1 MKIYTFHSK
10 FATVLD
16 DLSDRSLPTKAFS
29 LQTHP
34 LQPQPSNPQSDQV
47 WFINPDHIVSQYQ
60 GCTECPL
67 VSESHYKHG
76 MGASFSFESEN
87 ILKKLETRFALLER
101 CKENENLM
109 QCWSLTKSNFN
120 NCSTRKPLPFL
131 KYSNSRFSLPSPA
144 ETVENLSSSALNKGL
159 SLALERKFSKSPC
172 RTPPSRATASETNLS
187 VPAAN
192 FSHLQALSNSGSA
205 LSERAFDDS
214 ENLSTKGENQ
224 NLSRKSRIK
233 RQVEPNSVI
242 GVSSFSEGPS
252 DTSNA
257 AFLNTGK
264 RGSLSSTNY
273 NGGTQSTG
281 TTLDSRDSS
290 LATSVSATALLPH
303 HQVNYSSANGQ
314 ITTNR
319 SSNTSKSRNI
329 TGSEASL
336 GFSAGLNKQG
346 RNNKSSNL
354 GPSKCKSSEG
364 MHIPPVPPLPKDCEP
379 FKASNYGSP
388 QIQYPPHS
396 TSQIKNSSTKAD
408 NQPPDSHLLFK
419 VNTATSTLNLASSNP
434 SLPPGGL
441 VATSSSSTS
450 ATSRFLHSLSSHKTS
465 EDSINLSATHITNSR
480 SGKEENYT
488 YQYCLASSVNQQQI
502 LDKLSAPLIEKSSRS
517 PNARIS
523 LFTGNGK
530 DDMNSKPFPLQS
542 EPEDE
547 VMSGGRGGR
556 VSSVA
561 AKWAKMAASEKAKLS
576 GVEKSLSKSL
586 RKGNDGSEALK
597 SGASSGIFISNRA
610 ISIREREPKANALLK
625 HIVSQDKG
633 WTEFPLVSESHY
645 KHGIGAGFLTAVS
658 VVLNTRSFWTSGVG
672 CLEHS

>member
-1 MKIYTFHSK
+1 
-10 FATVLD
+10 
-16 DLSDRSLPTKAFS
+16 
-29 LQTHP
+29 
-34 LQPQPSNPQSDQV
+34 
-47 WFINPDHIVSQYQ
+47 
-60 GCTECPL
+60 
-67 VSESHYKHG
+67 

-87 ILKKLETRFALLER
+87 ILKKLETRFSLLER

-144 ETVENLSSSALNKGL
+144 ETVESLSSSALNKGL
-159 SLALERKFSKSPC
+159 SLALERNFSKSPC
-172 RTPPSRATASETNLS
+172 RTPPSRGTASETNLS

-233 RQVEPNSVI
+233 RQVSATIDPTQAGPQPVQVEPNSVI
-242 GVSSFSEGPS
+242 GVSSFSGGPS
-252 DTSNA
+252 NTSNA

-264 RGSLSSTNY
+264 RGSSSSTNY
-273 NGGTQSTG
+273 NGGTQSTR

-290 LATSVSATALLPH
+290 LATLVSATALLPH

-329 TGSEASL
+329 AGSEASL

-354 GPSKCKSSEG
+354 GPSKCKSSKG
-364 MHIPPVPPLPKDCEP
+364 MHIHPVPPLPKDYEP

-465 EDSINLSATHITNSR
+465 EDSINSSATHITNSR

-488 YQYCLASSVNQQQI
+488 YQHCLASSVNQQQI

-517 PNARIS
+517 PNSRIS
-523 LFTGNGK
+523 LFMGNGK

-645 KHGIGAGFLTAVS
+645 KHGMGAGFLTAVS
-658 VVLNTRSFWTSGVG
+658 VVLNTRSWFGLLVLVVWNILKNNV
-672 CLEHS
+672 L

>member
-1 MKIYTFHSK
+1 
-10 FATVLD
+10 
-16 DLSDRSLPTKAFS
+16 
-29 LQTHP
+29 
-34 LQPQPSNPQSDQV
+34 
-47 WFINPDHIVSQYQ
+47 
-60 GCTECPL
+60 
-67 VSESHYKHG
+67 

-87 ILKKLETRFALLER
+87 ILKKLEARFALLER
-101 CKENENLM
+101 CEENENLM

-144 ETVENLSSSALNKGL
+144 ETVENLSSSALKKGL

-233 RQVEPNSVI
+233 RQVSATIDPTQAGTYQWWSSMISLRDGYTSASGGNCLTSPQPVQVEPNSVI
-242 GVSSFSEGPS
+242 GVSSFSGGPS

-273 NGGTQSTG
+273 NGGTQSTR
-281 TTLDSRDSS
+281 TTINSRDSS

-329 TGSEASL
+329 AGSEASL

-346 RNNKSSNL
+346 RNNESSNL

-364 MHIPPVPPLPKDCEP
+364 MHIPPVLPLPKDYEP

-465 EDSINLSATHITNSR
+465 EDSINLFATHITNS
-480 SGKEENYT
+480 
-488 YQYCLASSVNQQQI
+488 SSVNQQQI

-530 DDMNSKPFPLQS
+530 DDMNSKPFPLQR
-542 EPEDE
+542 
-547 VMSGGRGGR
+547 GRGGR

-610 ISIREREPKANALLK
+610 ISIGEREPKAN
-625 HIVSQDKG
+625 G
-633 WTEFPLVSESHY
+633 RPLSS
-645 KHGIGAGFLTAVS
+645 ATTLW
-658 VVLNTRSFWTSGVG
+658 LM
-672 CLEHS
+672 

>member
-1 MKIYTFHSK
+1 
-10 FATVLD
+10 
-16 DLSDRSLPTKAFS
+16 
-29 LQTHP
+29 
-34 LQPQPSNPQSDQV
+34 
-47 WFINPDHIVSQYQ
+47 
-60 GCTECPL
+60 
-67 VSESHYKHG
+67 

-101 CKENENLM
+101 CKENENLI

-144 ETVENLSSSALNKGL
+144 ETVENLSSSALNKGH
-159 SLALERKFSKSPC
+159 
-172 RTPPSRATASETNLS
+172 
-187 VPAAN
+187 
-192 FSHLQALSNSGSA
+192 HLQERLQVRPICLFQLRISHIYKPYLTLVLLFLRELLMIQKIYQPKGRTKIFLENKGSRDRS
-205 LSERAFDDS
+205 LPQ
-214 ENLSTKGENQ
+214 LI
-224 NLSRKSRIK
+224 LL

-242 GVSSFSEGPS
+242 GVSSFSGGPS

-264 RGSLSSTNY
+264 RGSSSSTNY

-290 LATSVSATALLPH
+290 LANSVLVTALLPH

-319 SSNTSKSRNI
+319 SSNTLKSRNNA
-329 TGSEASL
+329 GSEASL

-364 MHIPPVPPLPKDCEP
+364 MCIPPVPPLPKDYEP

-388 QIQYPPHS
+388 QIQYPSHS

-419 VNTATSTLNLASSNP
+419 VNTAASTLNLASSNP

-465 EDSINLSATHITNSR
+465 EDSINSSATHITNSR
-480 SGKEENYT
+480 
-488 YQYCLASSVNQQQI
+488 
-502 LDKLSAPLIEKSSRS
+502 
-517 PNARIS
+517 
-523 LFTGNGK
+523 
-530 DDMNSKPFPLQS
+530 
-542 EPEDE
+542 
-547 VMSGGRGGR
+547 SGGRGGR

-633 WTEFPLVSESHY
+633 WTEFRLVSESHY
-645 KHGIGAGFLTAVS
+645 KHGMGAGFLTPVS
-658 VVLNTRSFWTSGVG
+658 VVLNTRSWFGLLVLVVWNILKNNV
-672 CLEHS
+672 L

>member
-1 MKIYTFHSK
+1 
-10 FATVLD
+10 
-16 DLSDRSLPTKAFS
+16 
-29 LQTHP
+29 
-34 LQPQPSNPQSDQV
+34 
-47 WFINPDHIVSQYQ
+47 
-60 GCTECPL
+60 
-67 VSESHYKHG
+67 

-144 ETVENLSSSALNKGL
+144 RTVENLSSSALNKGL
-159 SLALERKFSKSPC
+159 SLVLERKFSKSPC

-192 FSHLQALSNSGSA
+192 FSHLKPYLTLVLLFLRELLMIQKIYQPKG
-205 LSERAFDDS
+205 R
-214 ENLSTKGENQ
+214 TKIFLENQ
-224 NLSRKSRIK
+224 GSRDRSLPQLILL
-233 RQVEPNSVI
+233 RQVEPKSVI
-242 GVSSFSEGPS
+242 SVSSFSGGPS

-290 LATSVSATALLPH
+290 LATLVSATALLPH

-314 ITTNR
+314 ITTNC
-319 SSNTSKSRNI
+319 SSNTSKSRKI

-364 MHIPPVPPLPKDCEP
+364 MHIPPVPPLPKDYEP
-379 FKASNYGSP
+379 FKASNYESP

-450 ATSRFLHSLSSHKTS
+450 ATYRFLHSLSSHKTS
-465 EDSINLSATHITNSR
+465 EDSINLSTTHITNSR

-488 YQYCLASSVNQQQI
+488 YQHCLASSVNQQQI

-610 ISIREREPKANALLK
+610 ISIRKREPKANALLK

-645 KHGIGAGFLTAVS
+645 KHGMGAGFLTAVS
-658 VVLNTRSFWTSGVG
+658 VVLNTRSWFGLLVLVVWNILKNNV
-672 CLEHS
+672 L

>member
-1 MKIYTFHSK
+1 MTSLRDGYTS
-10 FATVLD
+10 ASGGNCLTSNWV
-16 DLSDRSLPTKAFS
+16 PGG
-29 LQTHP
+29 
-34 LQPQPSNPQSDQV
+34 PQPV
-47 WFINPDHIVSQYQ
+47 
-60 GCTECPL
+60 
-67 VSESHYKHG
+67 
-76 MGASFSFESEN
+76 
-87 ILKKLETRFALLER
+87 
-101 CKENENLM
+101 
-109 QCWSLTKSNFN
+109 
-120 NCSTRKPLPFL
+120 
-131 KYSNSRFSLPSPA
+131 
-144 ETVENLSSSALNKGL
+144 
-159 SLALERKFSKSPC
+159 
-172 RTPPSRATASETNLS
+172 
-187 VPAAN
+187 
-192 FSHLQALSNSGSA
+192 
-205 LSERAFDDS
+205 
-214 ENLSTKGENQ
+214 
-224 NLSRKSRIK
+224 
-233 RQVEPNSVI
+233 QVEPNSVI
-242 GVSSFSEGPS
+242 GVSSFSGGPS

-264 RGSLSSTNY
+264 RGSSSSTNY

-354 GPSKCKSSEG
+354 GPSKCKSSKG
-364 MHIPPVPPLPKDCEP
+364 MHIPPVPPLPKDYEP

-450 ATSRFLHSLSSHKTS
+450 ATYRFLHSLSSHKTS
-465 EDSINLSATHITNSR
+465 EDSINLSTTHITNS
-480 SGKEENYT
+480 
-488 YQYCLASSVNQQQI
+488 SSVNQQQI

-530 DDMNSKPFPLQS
+530 DDMNSKPFPLQR
-542 EPEDE
+542 
-547 VMSGGRGGR
+547 GRGGR

-610 ISIREREPKANALLK
+610 ISIRKREPKAN
-625 HIVSQDKG
+625 G
-633 WTEFPLVSESHY
+633 RPLSS
-645 KHGIGAGFLTAVS
+645 ATTLW
-658 VVLNTRSFWTSGVG
+658 LM
-672 CLEHS
+672 

>member
-1 MKIYTFHSK
+1 
-10 FATVLD
+10 
-16 DLSDRSLPTKAFS
+16 
-29 LQTHP
+29 
-34 LQPQPSNPQSDQV
+34 
-47 WFINPDHIVSQYQ
+47 
-60 GCTECPL
+60 
-67 VSESHYKHG
+67 
-76 MGASFSFESEN
+76 MGAGFSFESEN

-120 NCSTRKPLPFL
+120 NCSTRQPLSLL

-159 SLALERKFSKSPC
+159 SLALERKFYKSPC

-224 NLSRKSRIK
+224 NLSRKLRIK
-233 RQVEPNSVI
+233 RQVSATIDPTQAGTYQRWSSMISLRDGYTSASSRNCLTSNWVP
-242 GVSSFSEGPS
+242 GVSIH
-252 DTSNA
+252 
-257 AFLNTGK
+257 L
-264 RGSLSSTNY
+264 
-273 NGGTQSTG
+273 Q
-281 TTLDSRDSS
+281 
-290 LATSVSATALLPH
+290 TALAEL
-303 HQVNYSSANGQ
+303 
-314 ITTNR
+314 
-319 SSNTSKSRNI
+319 
-329 TGSEASL
+329 
-336 GFSAGLNKQG
+336 
-346 RNNKSSNL
+346 
-354 GPSKCKSSEG
+354 
-364 MHIPPVPPLPKDCEP
+364 
-379 FKASNYGSP
+379 
-388 QIQYPPHS
+388 
-396 TSQIKNSSTKAD
+396 
-408 NQPPDSHLLFK
+408 
-419 VNTATSTLNLASSNP
+419 
-434 SLPPGGL
+434 
-441 VATSSSSTS
+441 
-450 ATSRFLHSLSSHKTS
+450 
-465 EDSINLSATHITNSR
+465 

-488 YQYCLASSVNQQQI
+488 YQHCLASSVNQQQI

-523 LFTGNGK
+523 LLTGNGK
-530 DDMNSKPFPLQS
+530 DDMNSKPFTLQS

-547 VMSGGRGGR
+547 VMSGAALTIGDYKLLRGGR

-610 ISIREREPKANALLK
+610 ISIREREPKAIALLK

-645 KHGIGAGFLTAVS
+645 KHGMGAGFLTPVS
-658 VVLNTRSFWTSGVG
+658 VVLNTRSWFGLLVLVVWNILKNNV
-672 CLEHS
+672 L

>member
-1 MKIYTFHSK
+1 
-10 FATVLD
+10 
-16 DLSDRSLPTKAFS
+16 
-29 LQTHP
+29 
-34 LQPQPSNPQSDQV
+34 
-47 WFINPDHIVSQYQ
+47 
-60 GCTECPL
+60 
-67 VSESHYKHG
+67 

-109 QCWSLTKSNFN
+109 QCWSRTKSNFN

-205 LSERAFDDS
+205 LSERAFNDS
-214 ENLSTKGENQ
+214 KNLSTKGENQ

-233 RQVEPNSVI
+233 RQVSATIDPTQAGTYQRWSSMISLRDGYTSASGGNCLTSNWVPGGPQPVQVEPNSVI
-242 GVSSFSEGPS
+242 GVSSFSGGPS
-252 DTSNA
+252 NTSNA

-290 LATSVSATALLPH
+290 LATLVSATALLPH

-319 SSNTSKSRNI
+319 SSNTSKSCNI
-329 TGSEASL
+329 AGSEASL

-346 RNNKSSNL
+346 RNNESSNL

-364 MHIPPVPPLPKDCEP
+364 MHIPPVPPLPKDYEP

-465 EDSINLSATHITNSR
+465 EDSINSSATHITNS
-480 SGKEENYT
+480 
-488 YQYCLASSVNQQQI
+488 SSVNQQQI

-530 DDMNSKPFPLQS
+530 DDMNSKPFPLQR
-542 EPEDE
+542 
-547 VMSGGRGGR
+547 GRGGR

-610 ISIREREPKANALLK
+610 ISIRKREPKAN
-625 HIVSQDKG
+625 G
-633 WTEFPLVSESHY
+633 RPLSS
-645 KHGIGAGFLTAVS
+645 ATTLW
-658 VVLNTRSFWTSGVG
+658 LM
-672 CLEHS
+672 

>member
-1 MKIYTFHSK
+1 
-10 FATVLD
+10 
-16 DLSDRSLPTKAFS
+16 
-29 LQTHP
+29 
-34 LQPQPSNPQSDQV
+34 
-47 WFINPDHIVSQYQ
+47 
-60 GCTECPL
+60 
-67 VSESHYKHG
+67 

-192 FSHLQALSNSGSA
+192 FSHLQALSSSGSA

-233 RQVEPNSVI
+233 RQVSATIDPTQAEPINGPQPVQVEPNSVI

-465 EDSINLSATHITNSR
+465 EDSINLSATHITNS
-480 SGKEENYT
+480 
-488 YQYCLASSVNQQQI
+488 SSVNQQQI

-530 DDMNSKPFPLQS
+530 DDMNSKPFPLQR
-542 EPEDE
+542 
-547 VMSGGRGGR
+547 GRGGR

-610 ISIREREPKANALLK
+610 ISIREREPKAN
-625 HIVSQDKG
+625 G
-633 WTEFPLVSESHY
+633 RPLSS
-645 KHGIGAGFLTAVS
+645 ATTLW
-658 VVLNTRSFWTSGVG
+658 LM
-672 CLEHS
+672 

>member
-1 MKIYTFHSK
+1 
-10 FATVLD
+10 
-16 DLSDRSLPTKAFS
+16 
-29 LQTHP
+29 
-34 LQPQPSNPQSDQV
+34 
-47 WFINPDHIVSQYQ
+47 
-60 GCTECPL
+60 
-67 VSESHYKHG
+67 

-187 VPAAN
+187 VPAVN

-233 RQVEPNSVI
+233 RQVSATIDPTQAGTYQQWSSMISLRDGYTSASGGNCLTSNWPNSVI
-242 GVSSFSEGPS
+242 GVSSFSGGPS

-264 RGSLSSTNY
+264 RGSSSSTNY

-290 LATSVSATALLPH
+290 LATSVSVTALLPH

-329 TGSEASL
+329 AGSEASL

-346 RNNKSSNL
+346 PNNESSNL

-364 MHIPPVPPLPKDCEP
+364 MHIPPVPPLPKDYEL

-465 EDSINLSATHITNSR
+465 EDSINSSATHITNSR
-480 SGKEENYT
+480 YLLSPRTTLTRKERAFPVQYHRFRTNGLSVEYPLVGQRRTLMMRLMQMSQSGTVRKRRKLHLPALSGK
-488 YQYCLASSVNQQQI
+488 L
-502 LDKLSAPLIEKSSRS
+502 KKSSRS

-530 DDMNSKPFPLQS
+530 DDMNSKPFPMQR
-542 EPEDE
+542 
-547 VMSGGRGGR
+547 GRGGR

-597 SGASSGIFISNRA
+597 SGASCGIFISNRA
-610 ISIREREPKANALLK
+610 ISIREREPKAN
-625 HIVSQDKG
+625 G
-633 WTEFPLVSESHY
+633 RPLSS
-645 KHGIGAGFLTAVS
+645 ATTLW
-658 VVLNTRSFWTSGVG
+658 LM
-672 CLEHS
+672 